1 MGGDRDGRKA
11 RFGDDVKSPAAALAK
26 YAFSLFGSSFAAD
39 VHRRR
44 TRRSSTASSAYTT
57 TDTSPPA
64 APITR
69 QTPRRTRRPAEPRG
83 FTPARRL
90 QQTTKVTFDGKTS
103 SADDERDDGEETGR
117 STDDEAMEPTP
128 LIRRLRPRRDRL
140 SFVKEP
146 SAELEADGEE
156 EDEEAEIESPGP
168 SRIRRRDSKPSSDM
182 SLRSL
187 PNRGAKAKALEALQG
202 GMDVDEQPDVATEVD
217 GELGRDRPGTLTRV
231 DDESPGPDL

>member
-26 YAFSLFGSSFAAD
+26 YALNLFELSFSAD
-39 VHRRR
+39 VQRRR
-44 TRRSSTASSAYTT
+44 TRRSSTTSSAYTT

-64 APITR
+64 DPIPR

-140 SFVKEP
+140 SFVQDP

-182 SLRSL
+182 SLRLESRSL
-187 PNRGAKAKALEALQG
+187 PSRGAKAKALEALHD
-202 GMDVDEQPDVATEVD
+202 GMDVDEQPDAATEVG
-217 GELGRDRPGTLTRV
+217 GELGCKTPWHVGT
-231 DDESPGPDL
+231 G

>member
-1 MGGDRDGRKA
+1 LNL
-11 RFGDDVKSPAAALAK
+11 FELS
-26 YAFSLFGSSFAAD
+26 FSAD
-39 VHRRR
+39 VQRRR
-44 TRRSSTASSAYTT
+44 TRRSSTTSSAYTT

-64 APITR
+64 DPIPR

-140 SFVKEP
+140 SFVQDP

-182 SLRSL
+182 SLRLESRSL
-187 PNRGAKAKALEALQG
+187 PSRGAKAKALEALHD
-202 GMDVDEQPDVATEVD
+202 GMDVDEQPDAATEVG
-217 GELGRDRPGTLTRV
+217 GELGCKTPWHVGT
-231 DDESPGPDL
+231 G